1 MGMLLRRYHKTE
13 NPTVEETTN
22 VEENPTVEETTNV
35 EENPTVEETTNG
47 EENPTVEETTNGEGL
62 VNNARK
68 NSKSDSDD
76 NE

>member
-35 EENPTVEETTNG
+35 E
-47 EENPTVEETTNGEGL
+47 GL
-62 VNNARK
+62 VKNARK

>member
-22 VEENPTVEETTNV
+22 MEENPTVEETTNSK
-35 EENPTVEETTNG
+35 
-47 EENPTVEETTNGEGL
+47 GL
-62 VNNARK
+62 VKNVRK
-68 NSKSDSDD
+68 NSGSNSDN

>member
-13 NPTVEETTN
+13 DPTVEETTN
-22 VEENPTVEETTNV
+22 VE
-35 EENPTVEETTNG
+35 
-47 EENPTVEETTNGEGL
+47 GL
-62 VNNARK
+62 VKNARK

>member
-1 MGMLLRRYHKTE
+1 MGMLLRRYHK

-22 VEENPTVEETTNV
+22 T

-47 EENPTVEETTNGEGL
+47 KGL
-62 VNNARK
+62 VNNVGK
-68 NSKSDSDD
+68 NSESNSEN

>member
-22 VEENPTVEETTNV
+22 VEED
-35 EENPTVEETTNG
+35 
-47 EENPTVEETTNGEGL
+47 PTVEETTNGEGL
-62 VNNARK
+62 VKNARK

>member
-1 MGMLLRRYHKTE
+1 MGMLLRRYHK

-22 VEENPTVEETTNV
+22 A

-47 EENPTVEETTNGEGL
+47 KGL
-62 VNNARK
+62 VKDAGK
-68 NSKSDSDD
+68 NSESNSED

>member
-1 MGMLLRRYHKTE
+1 MGMLLRRYHK

-22 VEENPTVEETTNV
+22 T
-35 EENPTVEETTNG
+35 

-62 VNNARK
+62 VKNAGK
-68 NSKSDSDD
+68 NSESNSEN

>member
-22 VEENPTVEETTNV
+22 SK
-35 EENPTVEETTNG
+35 
-47 EENPTVEETTNGEGL
+47 GL
-62 VNNARK
+62 VK
-68 NSKSDSDD
+68 NVRENSESDSAD

>member
-13 NPTVEETTN
+13 NLTVEETTNVEEDPTVEETTN
-22 VEENPTVEETTNV
+22 VE
-35 EENPTVEETTNG
+35 
-47 EENPTVEETTNGEGL
+47 GL
-62 VNNARK
+62 VKNARK

>member
-22 VEENPTVEETTNV
+22 TEENPNV
-35 EENPTVEETTNG
+35 DENTNG
-47 EENPTVEETTNGEGL
+47 KGL
-62 VNNARK
+62 VKNAGK
-68 NSKSDSDD
+68 NSESDSED

>member
-47 EENPTVEETTNGEGL
+47 EGL